1 MKEYLVTAAQ
11 MKQYD
16 KNTIDIHRIPSLLLM
31 ERAALVTVEAIQ
43 NVLGKEPKRVV
54 VVAGGGNNGGDGL
67 AVGRLLL
74 LAGYQV
80 DFILLSAPERCTE
93 ETKRQLAIFA
103 KLQSQDLWQNG
114 RNHI

>member
-43 NVLGKEPKRVV
+43 NVLKNQKELWWLPAAVIM
-54 VVAGGGNNGGDGL
+54 VATDWLLGGCC
-67 AVGRLLL
+67 
-74 LAGYQV
+74 YW
-80 DFILLSAPERCTE
+80 
-93 ETKRQLAIFA
+93 
-103 KLQSQDLWQNG
+103 QDI
-114 RNHI
+114 R